1 MKCQEFIIR
10 YLRVSYYSVWFLST
24 LVDVTLEY
32 FSMDCRWECYTTGSR
47 ITKNIVRSLLK
58 DYKKKNECTKKK
70 LRLVVPPDVMAD
82 KINIFSKYL

>member
-1 MKCQEFIIR
+1 
-10 YLRVSYYSVWFLST
+10 
-24 LVDVTLEY
+24 
-32 FSMDCRWECYTTGSR
+32 MDCKWECYTTGSR

-58 DYKKKNECTKKK
+58 DYKKKNECTKK